1 MASKDMV
8 FRMKV
13 MTMWNNLEYPLTVGA
28 ETTDNRLKDLLST
41 KLKLPKEHLHI
52 FYETKHG
59 YGKRRRTPLIK
70 YHYT

>member
-28 ETTDNRLKDLLST
+28 ETTDNRLKELISKT
-41 KLKLPKEHLHI
+41 LKLPLEDIHI
-52 FYETKHG
+52 FYATKHE
-59 YGKRRRTPLIK
+59 YGKQRRRSLIK
-70 YHYT
+70 Y